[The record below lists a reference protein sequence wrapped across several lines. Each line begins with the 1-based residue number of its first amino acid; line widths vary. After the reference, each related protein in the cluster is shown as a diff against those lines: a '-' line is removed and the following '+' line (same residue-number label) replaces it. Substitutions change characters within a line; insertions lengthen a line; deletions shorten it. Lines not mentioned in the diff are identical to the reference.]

1 MIGGNAKSTATPYLG
16 AFVTTPTINGPGSE
30 PAGQGYTRI
39 SIPQTAF
46 TNAVEGATELVEDLV
61 FPMATGN
68 WGQIVGFGIFDSANN
83 GNCLAFFH
91 AADVKLIERNDRLV
105 VLSGGLQHSFT
116 GTLWSNL
123 VKNQILNDLYNYTPI
138 PVYPTIYC
146 AVFTTA
152 PTPTT
157 AGNEPTGHGY
167 TRIAVANSAT
177 NFSPFSGGFKLNST
191 VIQFPVATGSWGTIT
206 HFGWFD
212 ADTGGQFLLG
222 GVLTDASFTSLSK
235 TIAANDILQF
245 PAGSLRHSIAAA

>member
-1 MIGGNAKSTATPYLG
+1 MIGGNTKSTATPYLG

-39 SIPQTAF
+39 LIPETAF
-46 TNAVEGATELVEDLV
+46 TNAVTGATQLTEDLI

-68 WGQIVGFGIFDSANN
+68 WGQIVGFGIFDSSVG

-105 VLSGGLQHSFT
+105 VLAGGLQHSFT
-116 GTLWSNL
+116 GNLWSHL

-152 PTPTT
+152 PTTT
-157 AGNEPTGHGY
+157 TVGVEPAANGY
-167 TRIAVANSAT
+167 TRIAVANSAA

-191 VIQFPVATGSWGTIT
+191 VIQFPVATGNWGTIT

-222 GVLTDASFTSLSK
+222 GVLTNASFTPFSK
-235 TIAANDILQF
+235 EIETNDILQF